1 MVTFHVWQLSAPR
14 VPRALVRVARDRAA
28 LRRLPGVRFAK
39 VLGTG
44 DGATMRLR
52 DATPDRW
59 ALLLSWDRAGDA
71 SAFGDSAVARR
82 WASFATGGWSATLKP
97 LSSKGMWS
105 RRTPFGEPV
114 PDPAYAGPVASLTR
128 ARLRPRTAS
137 RFWRSLPAVAAEL
150 RDAPGLRLAMGIG
163 EAPVGLQGTFS
174 LWDDAHAVQEFAYRR
189 AAHCG
194 VIGRTRAEGWYA
206 EELFARFAVLDV
218 AGLPGWGETRA

>member
-1 MVTFHVWQLSAPR
+1 MVTLHVWQLPR
-14 VPRALVRVARDRAA
+14 HRLPRALARVARDRGA

-59 ALLLSWDRAGDA
+59 ALLLSWDRARDA
-71 SAFGDSAVARR
+71 STFGDSAVARR
-82 WASFATGGWSATLKP
+82 WASLATGGWSAALKP

-105 RRTPFGEPV
+105 RREPFGEPV
-114 PDPAYAGPVASLTR
+114 PDPAYAGPVAALTR
-128 ARLRPRTAS
+128 ARLRLPTAA

-150 RDAPGLRLAMGIG
+150 RDAPGLRFAMGVG
-163 EAPVGLQGTFS
+163 EAPLGLQGTFS
-174 LWDDAHAVQEFAYRR
+174 LWDDAAAVREFAYRR
-189 AAHCG
+189 AAHRD
-194 VIGRTRAEGWYA
+194 VVARTRAEGWYA

-218 AGLPGWGETRA
+218 AGLPGWGGTRA